1 MRLERFFELAS
12 GLNFKSLDPRSSN
25 YRLGESRLGACQD
38 KYRISV
44 KIRGRYNRNISSLL
58 GIMYHQNRHSLSL
71 RDKDIRP
78 VSGKKNW
85 MLGLAIAS
93 LLLSATAPYCQAS
106 PSRLTSPAVDH
117 EATLAAQSVSEHFE
131 CIPAGKRLKHR
142 PTDVKIYEYDREPL
156 GDRSPFLMVHGL
168 RGEYLPYFRW
178 QKVSEKLTKNPDF
191 NARYKIYMVRY
202 STLDRIESTLPKFK
216 EALNSLY
223 EMGQKRP
230 ISMLALSMGG
240 NLSYEAFTDKEIEPK
255 IKLLFTMGTP
265 FHGSPLFCSDW
276 LAYTIYKRLSWPWS
290 RIDHN
295 LGTKL
300 YFRKNPGLQED
311 LMWDNADDAI
321 PNVGHFWS
329 KLPFGPSGKLTV
341 LNTMNERLAKVNSI
355 ETPRNKLI
363 TYGGYIVNPYMAPRA
378 KRYVES
384 AFMYPLF
391 LISTT
396 FPAHCAREHPVLDM
410 LNRDI
415 ANVQVPKSVAKIA
428 GTPFAYVLNDGITPI
443 SSAIFLPPD
452 IAKQNYM
459 ARESDIEKLNG
470 KLDVGLARVFRNV
483 DHLTFIDGVR
493 PVNPIQ
499 AAYKT
504 AVKDELNPK
513 EAPREIFDWMLSDIL
528 ASDAI
533 TGKLA
538 KRIQTKESDKEVE
551 IGEADPKASC
561 APVTNR

>member
-1 MRLERFFELAS
+1 
-12 GLNFKSLDPRSSN
+12 
-25 YRLGESRLGACQD
+25 
-38 KYRISV
+38 
-44 KIRGRYNRNISSLL
+44 
-58 GIMYHQNRHSLSL
+58 MYHQNRHSLSL

-93 LLLSATAPYCQAS
+93 LLLSGNAQYCLAS
-106 PSRLTSPAVDH
+106 PSRLSSPVVEH
-117 EATLAAQSVSEHFE
+117 EATLAAQSVSGHFE

-168 RGEYLPYFRW
+168 RGEYQPYFRW

-191 NARYKIYMVRY
+191 NARYKIYMARY
-202 STLDRIESTLPKFK
+202 STLDRIGSTLPKFK

-223 EMGQKRP
+223 EIGQKRP

-255 IKLLFTMGTP
+255 VKLLFTMGTP

-329 KLPFGPSGKLTV
+329 KLPFGPSGRLTV
-341 LNTMNERLAKVNSI
+341 LDTMNERLARVNSI
-355 ETPRNKLI
+355 QTPRNKLI

-415 ANVQVPKSVAKIA
+415 ANVQVPKTVAKIA

-452 IAKQNYM
+452 VAKQNYV
-459 ARESDIEKLNG
+459 AREADIEKLSG

-528 ASDAI
+528 ASDDI

-538 KRIQTKESDKEVE
+538 KRIQTKESDKELE
-551 IGEADPKASC
+551 IGEIDPKSAC
-561 APVTNR
+561 DPVTNR